1 MNKLLIC
8 SFSQQIFWVPI
19 IYKYIVKWYEFR
31 NRYIKN
37 DLWLTGWIPKGD
49 TQEIV
54 IKQLIILW

>member
-1 MNKLLIC
+1 M
-8 SFSQQIFWVPI
+8 
-19 IYKYIVKWYEFR
+19 YKYIVEWYEFR